1 MNYKLAFIGKVEILV
16 WAPKYGPMPKTKNV
30 FFLQMGYSIFCQYKG
45 MDNQIFKHQCTPER
59 MAVWLINTLELNLR

>member
-45 MDNQIFKHQCTPER
+45 MDNQIFKHQY
-59 MAVWLINTLELNLR
+59 AL